1 MIVDVAVDHVTAEAV
16 TLRFRVTDTGIGIAQ
31 DKLWDIFGA
40 FVQADASTTRRYGG
54 TGLGL
59 TISAQLVEL
68 MGGRIW
74 IESEV
79 GKGSRF
85 HFVADFGLHR
95 DACASRSPQPVNL
108 RDLRVLIVDDNATN
122 RLILS
127 EILASWQMRA
137 VAVNGVAGALSA
149 LREAAGRGRAVPP
162 GADRRADAGCRWLHA
177 RDRDRRATNS
187 SRRPR

>member
-1 MIVDVAVDHVTAEAV
+1 MTADEV

-31 DKLWDIFGA
+31 DKQWDIFGA

-74 IESEV
+74 IESEL

-85 HFVADFGLHR
+85 HFVARFGVVTSTPTR
-95 DACASRSPQPVNL
+95 PPPRRPATSATSACSSSTTTRP
-108 RDLRVLIVDDNATN
+108 IGC
-122 RLILS
+122 ILS
-127 EILASWQMRA
+127 EILAELADAR
-137 VAVNGVAGALSA
+137 
-149 LREAAGRGRAVPP
+149 RRGRR
-162 GADRRADAGCRWLHA
+162 RRAALAALA
-177 RDRDRRATNS
+177 RG
-187 SRRPR
+187 RRPRASRSTSC